1 MKNPNIQLT
10 PGDVDY
16 EKYLKLS
23 NQMNTNEL
31 QDVFMGRMEKVLG
44 ALAKDRERI
53 DTKQNIEE
61 SKK

>member
-1 MKNPNIQLT
+1 
-10 PGDVDY
+10 
-16 EKYLKLS
+16 
-23 NQMNTNEL
+23 MNTNEL